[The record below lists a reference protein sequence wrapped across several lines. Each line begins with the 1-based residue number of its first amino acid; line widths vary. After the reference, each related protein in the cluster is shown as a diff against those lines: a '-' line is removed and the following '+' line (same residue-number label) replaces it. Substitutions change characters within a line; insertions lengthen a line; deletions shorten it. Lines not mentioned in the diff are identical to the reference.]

1 MICAVLSIALG
12 GLLPAYE
19 NAVAATPS
27 PEYVFIKD
35 FIESLRYQKAAL
47 MKQLRITPPRPGKKQ
62 DAQNISVFLK
72 DITLASADL
81 KQAHGLIARHKESG
95 NDAIKKIASS
105 LLSVYTK
112 QIRHN
117 ERSIKLYT
125 QVYNPEVVNKLD
137 DFSEGKLMEEVHKI
151 PKERE
156 NLNKLL
162 ADSSILVTH
171 LLYSNR
177 PDQNG
182 KLSYLSVTSKERES
196 LLQQIREIFPEGEA
210 YLAACA
216 DQIRQVLESRYKSAD
231 EK

>member
-1 MICAVLSIALG
+1 MLSIALA
-12 GLLPAYE
+12 GLLPAYK
-19 NAVAATPS
+19 NTVASTPS

-47 MKQLRITPPRPGKKQ
+47 TKQLRITPPRPGKKQ
-62 DAQNISVFLK
+62 DAQNISAFLK

-81 KQAHGLIARHKESG
+81 KQAHELISRHRDSG
-95 NDAIKKIASS
+95 NEAIKKIANS
-105 LLSVYTK
+105 LLSVYAK

-125 QVYNPEVVNKLD
+125 QAYSPDVVNKLD

-182 KLSYLSVTSKERES
+182 KLSYLSISSKERES
-196 LLQQIREIFPEGEA
+196 LLQQIREVFPEGEA

-231 EK
+231 EN